1 MKKKGFELSINFLVA
16 LIITLVVFMFAVS
29 FAYKFFSKSTDIQA
43 KIDQRT
49 KAELQTLITSQGMKV
64 AIYPTQIETTR
75 GKTVTIG
82 VGILNIIGSETEF
95 DVTMVCTKYISA
107 TNVIS
112 DCPLGI
118 KSIIQPSIVI
128 KNNKDGTVAG
138 AISTDSTA
146 QLGTYI
152 FDINVEYDDNSV
164 TKNYGGLQ
172 KVYVKI

>member
-29 FAYKFFSKSTDIQA
+29 FAYKFFGKSEELQA

-49 KAELQTLITSQGMKV
+49 KAELQTLIASQGMKV

-75 GKTVTIG
+75 GKTVTLG
-82 VGILNIIGSETEF
+82 VGILNVVGSETEF
-95 DVTMVCTKYISA
+95 DVTMACTKFISES
-107 TNVIS
+107 NVIQQP
-112 DCPLGI
+112 CPQGI

-138 AISTDSTA
+138 AISTNSSA
-146 QLGTYI
+146 PLGTYI
-152 FDINVEYDDNSV
+152 FDITVKYGNTE
-164 TKNYGGLQ
+164 YGGLQ